1 MGAFE
6 LSVDIFNVANLLNKE
21 WGVNE
26 SYGNTAM
33 YKIKSFDPVKN
44 SLSIRKTSVA
54 AVWHLYQ
61 ETLTRFRLER
71 STVFNQ

>member
-33 YKIKSFDPVKN
+33 YKIKSFDPVKKQFEYTKN
-44 SLSIRKTSVA
+44 ISGSGLAPLSGNP
-54 AVWHLYQ
+54 YQ
-61 ETLTRFRLER
+61 IQIGAKYSF
-71 STVFNQ
+71 